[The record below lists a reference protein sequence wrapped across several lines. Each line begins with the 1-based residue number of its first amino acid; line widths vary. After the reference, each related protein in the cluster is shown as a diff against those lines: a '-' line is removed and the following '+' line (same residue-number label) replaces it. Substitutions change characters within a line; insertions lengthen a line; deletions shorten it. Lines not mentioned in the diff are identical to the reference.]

1 MISRSKATVKIV
13 LAHRSKKSK
22 TDGRQKIQLRVTY
35 NRKPKYYGLKY
46 SVLEEDFQR
55 MNNGNVR
62 GSLRDL
68 KIELLEIES
77 KANAIIGEMDPF
89 SFTQFETRFFRPR
102 STRNN
107 AITYLQQEVNKA
119 KAEGRISSMKM
130 AECALNS
137 VKGFSRNGYLSFDDI
152 TVEWLK
158 SYQRNMEK
166 NGNSSSTVGM
176 YLRTV
181 RVVFNKAIKDGVAAI
196 DQYPFG
202 KGKYE
207 IPVSQNI
214 KKALHIADLKKIQN
228 YQPGPG
234 TREEWARDMWLF
246 IFMCNG
252 INSKDMANLKY
263 KNIDKDQ
270 IAFIRTKTRNSRR
283 KQRPIVIPLEPE
295 IQEIIDKWG
304 NPDRL
309 PDNFVFPILKSGLN
323 PEQVHDRVHDFYKDV
338 NSEMKNIA
346 SSLNI
351 SVPVTTYVARHSY
364 ATILKQKGA
373 PLTFISE
380 SLGHSDIRTT
390 ESYLASF
397 DLETKREWNRK
408 LLDL

>member
-1 MISRSKATVKIV
+1 
-13 LAHRSKKSK
+13 
-22 TDGRQKIQLRVTY
+22 
-35 NRKPKYYGLKY
+35 
-46 SVLEEDFQR
+46 
-55 MNNGNVR
+55 
-62 GSLRDL
+62 
-68 KIELLEIES
+68 
-77 KANAIIGEMDPF
+77 
-89 SFTQFETRFFRPR
+89 
-102 STRNN
+102 
-107 AITYLQQEVNKA
+107 
-119 KAEGRISSMKM
+119 
-130 AECALNS
+130 
-137 VKGFSRNGYLSFDDI
+137 
-152 TVEWLK
+152 
-158 SYQRNMEK
+158 
-166 NGNSSSTVGM
+166 M

-181 RVVFNKAIKDGVAAI
+181 RVVFNKAIKDGVASI

-214 KKALHIADLKKIQN
+214 KKALQIADLKKIQN
-228 YQPGPG
+228 YQPGSG
-234 TREEWARDMWLF
+234 TRKEWAKDMWLF

-270 IAFIRTKTRNSRR
+270 ITFIRTKTRNSRR

-304 NPDRL
+304 NSDRL

-351 SVPVTTYVARHSY
+351 SVPVTTYVARHCY